1 MTLPSTQN
9 PNWCAFQSHASL
21 SKAAPADMLLH
32 WSISV
37 VFRRTQAL
45 HSLSLHG
52 SVVALPCN
60 LQTHVSVG
68 GHVFASIA
76 ETVVYWANTHPCNVA
91 RKKSI
96 GLTIILS
103 CVVQFFLY
111 IQKPRQSKKKPV
123 ANIQNI
129 RNENR
134 WITPTWC
141 LVYKQ
146 FVWRNS
152 VASMQR
158 VAFHYGRVVWYTF
171 DKSPGVLRGLRYF
184 SRQ

>member
-37 VFRRTQAL
+37 VFRRIQAL

-52 SVVALPCN
+52 SVVALPCS
-60 LQTHVSVG
+60 LQTHLSVG
-68 GHVFASIA
+68 GHV
-76 ETVVYWANTHPCNVA
+76 WAYAAHPCNIA

-103 CVVQFFLY
+103 CVVQLFLY
-111 IQKPRQSKKKPV
+111 IQKITQSKKKPV

-129 RNENR
+129 RKENR

-141 LVYKQ
+141 LVYRQ
-146 FVWRNS
+146 FYLKELCCINAESCISLW
-152 VASMQR
+152 
-158 VAFHYGRVVWYTF
+158 
-171 DKSPGVLRGLRYF
+171 KSCMIHF
-184 SRQ
+184 W